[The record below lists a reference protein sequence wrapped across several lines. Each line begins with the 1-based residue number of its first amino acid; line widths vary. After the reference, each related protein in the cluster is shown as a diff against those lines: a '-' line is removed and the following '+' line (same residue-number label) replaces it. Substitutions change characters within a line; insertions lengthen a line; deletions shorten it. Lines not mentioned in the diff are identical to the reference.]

1 MASSTPT
8 KLSHQ
13 NGMSNNHIDDR
24 KQQISHRIADLIFL
38 LNELE
43 KNNKFTYPNGTTHY
57 FEYRLAQYQQVE
69 YPDGK

>member
-1 MASSTPT
+1 M
-8 KLSHQ
+8 LWQ
-13 NGMSNNHIDDR
+13 VNGVNFMNNNHIDDR
-24 KQQISHRIADLIFL
+24 KQQISHRISDLIFL

-69 YPDGK
+69 YPDDK